1 MRLKPI
7 LKHLESTFIYFYG
20 WYLFVL
26 LSYFLNFI
34 VSLLICG
41 LFSEGKVVNGALF
54 GKNCVFSSLATE
66 VAAIEIHFT
75 RLVELDIVDNLCLPS
90 LDKHL
95 KHLFHEFKL
104 NFLIKTGAEFP
115 FRSIEI
121 KLMDILEEILV
132 SRFNASSHPL
142 PPPTKFRWKMLSPGK
157 MQSNEVQRDTGIQ
170 LDNENRRTNHFLFA
184 FISNHSKLLY
194 YLMCVCLLLLFLCG
208 FFDYIENKFRYILS
222 LFFRPKYTPHLICVC
237 MCSYLKMSVK
247 LLSTEQSILI
257 VCIFFSITT
266 FCLHSFYIAVL

>member
-1 MRLKPI
+1 MF
-7 LKHLESTFIYFYG
+7 ST
-20 WYLFVL
+20 
-26 LSYFLNFI
+26 
-34 VSLLICG
+34 
-41 LFSEGKVVNGALF
+41 
-54 GKNCVFSSLATE
+54 LATE
-66 VAAIEIHFT
+66 VAAIEIHFI

-95 KHLFHEFKL
+95 KHLFQEFKL

-157 MQSNEVQRDTGIQ
+157 MQSNEVQRDTEIQ

-194 YLMCVCLLLLFLCG
+194 SFMCVCLLLLFLCG

-222 LFFRPKYTPHLICVC
+222 LLFRPKYIPHLICVC
-237 MCSYLKMSVK
+237 MCSYLKISVK

-257 VCIFFSITT
+257 VCTFSSITT